1 MVEERAKKA
10 NPKYRADCLSR
21 RLGILYRQ
29 PHPVTMDGI
38 KARRVN
44 GKLHLVRDVKVNG
57 VEQYLNP
64 TPLRNTD

>member
-1 MVEERAKKA
+1 MVYIDYKI
-10 NPKYRADCLSR
+10 NTVGLSR

-29 PHPVTMDGI
+29 PHPVTMNGI

-44 GKLHLVRDVKVNG
+44 EKLYLIRDVKVNG
-57 VEQYLNP
+57 LEQYLSP